1 MFETILAQWG
11 QVPIYLAGAFKE
23 HRAAVIVLFLF
34 YLIALIFAGKLGTV
48 FRWVYVIAGI
58 GLAIYAYIR
67 GNWSLLWV
75 LAASLLVMIIYK
87 VIYHSVRSI
96 KQSRIDRRIERQ
108 ALEKAA
114 QRRGDWRNKQAY
126 SGAPKPIV
134 RDGMNPAQKMTKSE
148 VRDVVENVSLT
159 DAIDDAPKDPMAEIE
174 AVKAELSAAVEKAIT
189 AQIDTEAVNKAAAQ
203 QRR

>member
-1 MFETILAQWG
+1 MLETILAQWG
-11 QVPIYLAGAFKE
+11 QVPIYLAGAIKE
-23 HRAAVIVLFLF
+23 HRAAVIALFIF

-48 FRWVYVIAGI
+48 FRWIYAIAGI
-58 GLAIYAYIR
+58 GLAIYAFIR

-75 LAASLLVMIIYK
+75 LAALLLVMIVYK
-87 VIYHSVRSI
+87 IIFHSVRAI
-96 KQSRIDRRIERQ
+96 RQNRIDRKIERQ

-134 RDGMNPAQKMTKSE
+134 KDGKNPAHSMTKSE

-159 DAIDDAPKDPMAEIE
+159 DAIDTAPKDPMAEIE

-189 AQIDTEAVNKAAAQ
+189 AQIDTEAVNQAAAQ
-203 QRR
+203 RR